1 MSSQDEEF
9 DLKVAHRNALLFY
22 NTRKHST
29 TKEIPVD
36 AINFSQANDIERVKE
51 NTLKTFNTSKRNIQ
65 YEGMKVLINDHVFR
79 ISGGVLIAQDAKRLR
94 KKAVKFTIQGVVV
107 SEGKVYVSVR
117 ITKPGGKSFLKEGQV
132 VKVPREYLK
141 IIGLKKDNQK
151 KN

>member
-1 MSSQDEEF
+1 
-9 DLKVAHRNALLFY
+9 
-22 NTRKHST
+22 
-29 TKEIPVD
+29 
-36 AINFSQANDIERVKE
+36 
-51 NTLKTFNTSKRNIQ
+51 
-65 YEGMKVLINDHVFR
+65 MKVLINDHVFR